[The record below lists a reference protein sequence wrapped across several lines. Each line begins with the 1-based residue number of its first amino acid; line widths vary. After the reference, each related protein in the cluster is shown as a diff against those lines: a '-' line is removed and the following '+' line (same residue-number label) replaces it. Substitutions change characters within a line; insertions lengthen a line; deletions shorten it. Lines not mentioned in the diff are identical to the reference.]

1 MALEVQ
7 VLLEIAL
14 ILVVAKI
21 LGEIATR
28 LKFSSLIGEI
38 LAGILLGPVFLIVH
52 PSDFLE
58 RVASFGILFLLFLIG
73 LHTRFDEFKKDIH
86 TGSVLAVAGAVI
98 SFLAGF
104 LIGFG
109 VFSSFTTGIVLGVIL
124 LSSSTAI
131 ALQSLGDIGEFR
143 TALYHKLT
151 AISSADDVVGILA
164 LSLLTTYL
172 TYGTL
177 EIWKVIALFFAVL
190 GFFFLILTFGS
201 KVVAKFLEM
210 FQKVKDEQIMLS
222 IPLVVLFI
230 VAFVSEQVGIA
241 GVIGAFLAGLA
252 MNRSP
257 LAETVIVPKIKTI
270 GYGFFIPL
278 FFAYSAVIL
287 DIGAIVNYW
296 SIILLLMVAIALSKI
311 IGCGLLGAIFG
322 YSKKE
327 QMMIG
332 IGMIALGEYSILVG
346 QIALTAGAIT
356 QAVYTIVVAV
366 VLISII
372 ITPILM
378 KLVYRSRM
386 R

>member
-14 ILVVAKI
+14 ILIVAKI
-21 LGEIATR
+21 FGEIAVR

-38 LAGILLGPVFLIVH
+38 LAGVLLGPVFLIVH
-52 PSDFLE
+52 PSEFLE

-73 LHTRFDEFKKDIH
+73 LHTRFDEFKKDIYK
-86 TGSVLAVAGAVI
+86 GSVLAVAGAII
-98 SFLAGF
+98 SFAAGF

-109 VFSSFTTGIVLGVIL
+109 VFNSFTTGIVLGVVL

-131 ALQSLGDIGEFR
+131 ALQSLADVGEFR
-143 TALYHKLT
+143 TNLYNKLT

-177 EIWKVIALFFAVL
+177 EIWKVVALFFAVL
-190 GFFFLILTFGS
+190 GFFFLILTVGAKFVS
-201 KVVAKFLEM
+201 KFLEA
-210 FQKVKDEQIMLS
+210 FSKVKDEQIMLS
-222 IPLVVLFI
+222 IPLVILFI
-230 VAFVSEQVGIA
+230 VAFVSEHVGIA
-241 GVIGAFLAGLA
+241 GVIGAFLAGMA

-257 LAETVIVPKIKTI
+257 LAETVIAPKIKTI

-287 DIGAIVNYW
+287 DLGSLVTYGG
-296 SIILLLMVAIALSKI
+296 IIMLLMVAIALSKI
-311 IGCGLLGAIFG
+311 LGCGLLGSVYGF
-322 YSKKE
+322 SKKE
-327 QMMIG
+327 QLMTG

-346 QIALTAGAIT
+346 QIAFNAGALT
-356 QAVYTIVVAV
+356 KPAYTIVVAV

-378 KLVYRSRM
+378 RIVHKSRM

>member
-21 LGEIATR
+21 FGEIATR
-28 LKFSSLIGEI
+28 LKFSPLIGEI

-73 LHTRFDEFKKDIH
+73 LHTRFDEFKKDIYK
-86 TGSVLAVAGAVI
+86 G
-98 SFLAGF
+98 SFLALTGALISFAAGF
-104 LIGFG
+104 MIGYG

-131 ALQSLGDIGEFR
+131 ALQSLVDVGEFR
-143 TALYHKLT
+143 TSLYHKLT
-151 AISSADDVVGILA
+151 AVSSADDVVGILA

-172 TYGTL
+172 TYGTV

-190 GFFFLILTFGS
+190 GFFFLVLTAGS
-201 KVVAKFLEM
+201 KAVAKFLEI
-210 FQKVKDEQIMLS
+210 FQRMKDEQIMLS
-222 IPLVVLFI
+222 IPLVVLFV
-230 VAFVSEQVGIA
+230 VAFVSEHVGIA
-241 GVIGAFLAGLA
+241 GVIGAFLAGIA

-257 LAETVIVPKIKTI
+257 LAESTIVPKIKTI

-287 DIGAIVNYW
+287 DIGALVNYW
-296 SIILLLMVAIALSKI
+296 GIILLLMLVIAFSKI
-311 IGCGLLGAIFG
+311 LGCGFLGSVYGF
-322 YSKKE
+322 SRKE
-327 QMMIG
+327 QLMIG
-332 IGMIALGEYSILVG
+332 IGMIALGEYSILVA
-346 QIALTAGAIT
+346 QIALSFGAIG
-356 QAVYTIVVAV
+356 QAAYTIVVAV
-366 VLISII
+366 VLLSII

-378 KLVYRSRM
+378 RLVHKSRM

>member
-1 MALEVQ
+1 MALEVGI
-7 VLLEIAL
+7 LLDIAL
-14 ILVVAKI
+14 ILIVAKI

-38 LAGILLGPVFLIVH
+38 LAGILLGPVLLIVH
-52 PSDFLE
+52 PNDFLDK
-58 RVASFGILFLLFLIG
+58 VASFGILFLLFLIG
-73 LHTRFDEFKKDIH
+73 LHTRFDEFKKDIYR
-86 TGSVLAVAGAVI
+86 GSVLAAAGAAI
-98 SFLAGF
+98 SFAAGF

-109 VFSSFTTGIVLGVIL
+109 VFNSFTTGIVLGVVL

-131 ALQSLGDIGEFR
+131 ALQSLGDVGEFR

-151 AISSADDVVGILA
+151 AVSSADDVVGILA

-172 TYGTL
+172 TYGTVEL
-177 EIWKVIALFFAVL
+177 WKVVGLFFAVL
-190 GFFFLILTFGS
+190 GFFFLILTFGA
-201 KVVAKFLEM
+201 KVMSGILEV
-210 FQKVKDEQIMLS
+210 FQSLKDEQIMLS
-222 IPLVVLFI
+222 IPLVILFF

-241 GVIGAFLAGLA
+241 GVIGAFLAGMA

-257 LAETVIVPKIKTI
+257 LAESVIAPKIKTI

-287 DIGAIVNYW
+287 DLGALINYTGI
-296 SIILLLMVAIALSKI
+296 IILLVIVIAFAKI
-311 IGCGLLGAIFG
+311 IGCGMLGSIYGF
-322 YSKKE
+322 SRRE
-327 QMMIG
+327 QLMIG

-346 QIALTAGAIT
+346 QIALKAGALG
-356 QAVYTIVVAV
+356 QAAYTIVVAV

-378 KLVYRSRM
+378 RIVGKSRM

>member
-1 MALEVQ
+1 MALEVGI
-7 VLLEIAL
+7 LLDIAL
-14 ILVVAKI
+14 ILIVAKL

-38 LAGILLGPVFLIVH
+38 LAGILLGPVLFIVH
-52 PSDFLE
+52 PNDFLDK
-58 RVASFGILFLLFLIG
+58 VASFGILFLLFLIG
-73 LHTRFDEFKKDIH
+73 LHTRFDEFKKDIYR
-86 TGSVLAVAGAVI
+86 GSVLAVAGAAI
-98 SFLAGF
+98 SFAAGF

-109 VFSSFTTGIVLGVIL
+109 VFNSFTTGIVLGVVL

-151 AISSADDVVGILA
+151 AVSSADDVVGILA

-172 TYGTL
+172 TYGTVEL
-177 EIWKVIALFFAVL
+177 WKVVGLFFAVL
-190 GFFFLILTFGS
+190 GFFFLILTFGA
-201 KVVAKFLEM
+201 KVVSGLLEL
-210 FQKVKDEQIMLS
+210 FRSVKDEQIMLS
-222 IPLVVLFI
+222 VSLVILFF

-241 GVIGAFLAGLA
+241 GVIGAFLAGMA

-257 LAETVIVPKIKTI
+257 LAESVIAPKIKTI

-287 DIGAIVNYW
+287 DMGALINYAGI
-296 SIILLLMVAIALSKI
+296 IILLVIVVAFAKI
-311 IGCGLLGAIFG
+311 IGCGMLGNVYGF
-322 YSKKE
+322 SRRE
-327 QMMIG
+327 QLMIG

-346 QIALTAGAIT
+346 QIALKAGALS
-356 QAVYTIVVAV
+356 QAAYTIVVAV

-378 KLVYRSRM
+378 RIVGKSKM